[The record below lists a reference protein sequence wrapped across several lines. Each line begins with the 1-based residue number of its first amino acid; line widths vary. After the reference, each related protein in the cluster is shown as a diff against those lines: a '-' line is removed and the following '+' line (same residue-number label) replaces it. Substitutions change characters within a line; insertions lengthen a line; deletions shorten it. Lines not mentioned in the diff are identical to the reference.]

1 MRPVENGRQTLGET
15 RRWGDGGGPR
25 KVSETLAHELAGNVR
40 QRIAGGRVGEGKRVH
55 LMLTGG
61 RELSR

>member
-1 MRPVENGRQTLGET
+1 MRRETEDRRWRT
-15 RRWGDGGGPR
+15 RRREGESG
-25 KVSETLAHELAGNVR
+25 KVSESLVHELAGNVR
-40 QRIAGGRVGEGKRVH
+40 QRIAVGRGDEGKRVH

>member
-1 MRPVENGRQTLGET
+1 MEGRAEKSLGNFGT
-15 RRWGDGGGPR
+15 
-25 KVSETLAHELAGNVR
+25 ELAGNVR
-40 QRIAGGRVGEGKRVH
+40 QRIAEGRRGEGKRVH